1 MTRGWRCLRK
11 PRAESTFVFSAGRG
25 LQSSSSSVRFVP
37 GHQTCQQYHDLSELI
52 HSAVTFA
59 TGVMTIPAAMYTL
72 GAAPGALV
80 VVGWGLINTYAGV
93 VQGNF
98 RDRHP
103 MCHSVADMA
112 HVVGGPVL
120 REMAGACFIISWI
133 ICAASGINGAST
145 ALNALSD
152 HATCTNWFSLAVT
165 VAVMIL
171 ASFRRF
177 EELGWISWVGF
188 MSVFVAVFVV
198 VVGVTLRDRP
208 AAAPQMGDYELGY
221 HIIASP
227 SFIQGIGAAATI
239 FSASAGTSAF
249 LPVISEMR
257 RPQEYKKSL

>member
-1 MTRGWRCLRK
+1 M
-11 PRAESTFVFSAGRG
+11 PSSTN
-25 LQSSSSSVRFVP
+25 
-37 GHQTCQQYHDLSELI
+37 LSD
-52 HSAVTFA
+52 AVTFA

-80 VVGWGLINTYAGV
+80 VVGWGFINTYAGV

-98 RDRHP
+98 RNRHP

-112 HVVGGPVL
+112 NVVGGRAL
-120 REMAGACFIISWI
+120 REVAGACFIISWI

-152 HATCTNWFSLAVT
+152 HATCTNWFALAVT

-188 MSVFVAVFVV
+188 MSVFTAVFIV

-208 AAAPQMGDYELGY
+208 AVAPQTGDYDLGY
-221 HIIASP
+221 HVVATP
-227 SFIQGIGAAATI
+227 SFVGGIGASATI
-239 FSASAGTSAF
+239 FAASAGTSAF

-257 RPQEYKKSL
+257 RPQDYKKSLYVPKFRVTV